1 MTMSKNE
8 TLIQQRLTAIRNRFG
23 DWEVDGLLISSE
35 HNRRWLSGFTG
46 SNGQLLITK
55 DKALLATDFRYW
67 EQAAAESPS
76 FELFKHRRTDEDNAA
91 FFAAAGVTVVGI
103 EAQHT
108 TLADQAKLD
117 KIEDVVWDP
126 LLETAESLRKIKSPQ
141 EIEIIRAAAAITDQA
156 MSQVN
161 AIAHPGMTERAL
173 AWKLEM
179 LMREAGA
186 DGMAFD
192 VIVASGP
199 NAALPHHHPG
209 SRQLQL
215 GDTLIVDMG
224 ARLDGYH
231 SDMTRT
237 FYLGSEPDEPFW
249 SVYHLVQEAQT
260 AVLDHIKPGMNGKTV
275 DALARDLIAAAGH
288 SDHFGHGL
296 GHGLGLFIHE
306 DPFLSPRTEK
316 EILAPGIAI
325 TIEPGIY
332 LPGWGGVRIEDLI
345 LITEN
350 GFDYLSHCPKE
361 PVIGSW

>member
-1 MTMSKNE
+1 MNLFE
-8 TLIQQRLTAIRNRFG
+8 QRLAAIRQKF
-23 DWEVDGLLISSE
+23 DEWQVDGLLISSA

-46 SNGQLLITK
+46 SNGQLLITQ

-67 EQAAAESPS
+67 EQAAAESPT

-91 FFAAAGVTVVGI
+91 LFATAGATVVGI
-103 EAQHT
+103 EAQHI
-108 TLADQAKLD
+108 TLAEQAKLD
-117 KIEDVVWDP
+117 KIEDVAWDP
-126 LLETAESLRKIKSPQ
+126 LMETAESLRKIKSPG
-141 EIEIIRAAAAITDQA
+141 EIETIRAAAAITDQA
-156 MSQVN
+156 MRQVN
-161 AIAHPGMTERAL
+161 AIARPGMTERAL
-173 AWKLEM
+173 AWELEKLM
-179 LMREAGA
+179 HEAGA

-209 SRQLQL
+209 RRQFQT

-237 FYLGSEPDEPFW
+237 FYLGNEPDEQFW

-260 AVLDHIKPGMNGKTV
+260 AVLDQIKPGMSGKEV
-275 DALARDLIAAAGH
+275 DALARDVITAAGH
-288 SDHFGHGL
+288 GDHFGHGL

-306 DPFLSPRTEK
+306 DPFLSTRTEK
-316 EILAPGIAI
+316 EILASGMAI
-325 TIEPGIY
+325 TIEPGVY

-345 LITEN
+345 LITEG
-350 GFDYLSHCPKE
+350 GFEYLSHCPKRPII
-361 PVIGSW
+361 PV